1 MRSIFDTLLREQFLD
16 HDEIATSS
24 NVSVGGGLSFVLDW
38 EHRGLGFGTLE
49 EASCTYRY
57 NSTMASALKLLVGAS
72 LPNRSSAAYPR
83 PSPTRSGRST
93 DDPHPANRT
102 RSHDGARARNDA
114 ERPRPGCRRR
124 GAGLR
129 HANSGRPEVLAR
141 RSPEEP
147 HGRGRP
153 LISTICPYSN
163 YYNDLIRDMSADFAK
178 KGVAFVGVN
187 SGTLETAEEARVHAR
202 EHGHTF
208 DIIKDPETRIA
219 ELLDARRTP
228 EAYLLDSS
236 GTLRYRG
243 RIASKISAPD
253 LQSAIE
259 ALLEGR
265 PVRPAKTKAF
275 GCAIARR

>member
-1 MRSIFDTLLREQFLD
+1 MTRIRRTGLVLATALVLGTTPSARALD
-16 HDEIATSS
+16 
-24 NVSVGGGLSFVLDW
+24 VGAVAPDFAMP
-38 EHRGLGFGTLE
+38 TLE
-49 EASCTYRY
+49 GRKFSLAEAQ
-57 NSTMASALKLLVGAS
+57 K
-72 LPNRSSAAYPR
+72 
-83 PSPTRSGRST
+83 
-93 DDPHPANRT
+93 
-102 RSHDGARARNDA
+102 SHTAVV
-114 ERPRPGCRRR
+114 
-124 GAGLR
+124 
-129 HANSGRPEVLAR
+129 VLF
-141 RSPEEP
+141 
-147 HGRGRP
+147 
-153 LISTICPYSN
+153 ISTICPYSN

-178 KGVAFVGVN
+178 KGVAFVGIN